1 MLLLLIAL
9 LGPAFTLFPYTTLF
23 RSNFSQHPYL
33 EVTIPSLTD
42 PSLAPA
48 GKHVMSIYVQYAPFK
63 LRDGDW
69 ETRRDAFGNTVV
81 KTLSEYAPD
90 LPGLIL
96 DGQIITPKDLED
108 T

>member
-1 MLLLLIAL
+1 HLTSTTHIHTLSLHDAL
-9 LGPAFTLFPYTTLF
+9 PI
-23 RSNFSQHPYL
+23 S
-33 EVTIPSLTD
+33 
-42 PSLAPA
+42 

-63 LRDGDW
+63 LKNGDW
-69 ETRRDAFGNTVV
+69 QSQRDAFGNTVV

-108 T
+108 TYGRSEEHTSELQSPYDIVCRLL